1 MSKSQI
7 RWCVARLSVPHSDVR
22 RKYAIPVPSGKDKME
37 AGHILCY
44 HYENRWLRPAQPHEN
59 GVTP

>member
-44 HYENRWLRPAQPHEN
+44 HYENRWLRPA
-59 GVTP
+59 